1 MCKENDNPSS
11 MFLKKNIEPVGVLLR
26 EATKWAVSRVAD
38 ADAIHGRGSGR
49 RSDEVP
55 VMGMDQK
62 G

>member
-1 MCKENDNPSS
+1 